1 MYEEG
6 RGCEQNYERAA
17 EWFEKAARQGHA
29 GAMLNLGNLYRDG
42 QGVPQSYERA
52 AELYKQ
58 SAAQGDPVSQR
69 DQAQFHLQIFKQ
81 TSLVFTHN
89 PPLHIRN

>member
-1 MYEEG
+1 MV
-6 RGCEQNYERAA
+6 
-17 EWFEKAARQGHA
+17 
-29 GAMLNLGNLYRDG
+29 NLGLLHEKG

-58 SAAQGDPVSQR
+58 GAALGDAVSQR
-69 DQAQFHLQIFKQ
+69 DQAHFLLQIFKQ

-89 PPLHIRN
+89 PPLHISN